1 MTSPHGACALRAQLR
16 LPFHAPVLLGPPKS
30 LPVIGWRFS
39 HVTRRKHR
47 LLLAGSVRRAWRRFY
62 DRGRQQ
68 PETERVL
75 KPPPAPAM
83 SGAGAERSPP
93 PAAKLRRLDPTAEPG
108 AEALSPGGEPGPG
121 VGGRRCGV
129 EGGAALEPTFFPRFR
144 EPGGCGEHRRGRGG
158 AGSHR
163 SRVLGAREGE
173 EEGCGGERGGGEPW
187 EG

>member
-30 LPVIGWRFS
+30 RPVIGWRFS

-108 AEALSPGGEPGPG
+108 AEALFLPLFL
-121 VGGRRCGV
+121 C
-129 EGGAALEPTFFPRFR
+129 F
-144 EPGGCGEHRRGRGG
+144 
-158 AGSHR
+158 
-163 SRVLGAREGE
+163 
-173 EEGCGGERGGGEPW
+173 
-187 EG
+187 

>member
-30 LPVIGWRFS
+30 RPVIGWRFS

-108 AEALSPGGEPGPG
+108 AEALSPGGSPE
-121 VGGRRCGV
+121 
-129 EGGAALEPTFFPRFR
+129 A
-144 EPGGCGEHRRGRGG
+144 
-158 AGSHR
+158 AGST
-163 SRVLGAREGE
+163 GE
-173 EEGCGGERGGGEPW
+173 ADHLFKKMWWCQITYTSQY
-187 EG
+187 